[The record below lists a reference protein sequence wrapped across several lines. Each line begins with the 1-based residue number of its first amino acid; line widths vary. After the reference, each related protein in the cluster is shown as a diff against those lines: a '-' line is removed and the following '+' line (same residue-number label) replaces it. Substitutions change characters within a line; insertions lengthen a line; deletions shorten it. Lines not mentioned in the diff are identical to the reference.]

1 MDKIGGGFLI
11 VKVHLPRVQNSGGH
25 FNSSAA
31 VERIMDEIEETKG
44 LLTAVEM
51 REFGK
56 MRERAE

>member
-1 MDKIGGGFLI
+1 MDKIGGGLL
-11 VKVHLPRVQNSGGH
+11 VRLPRVQNSGGH

-31 VERIMDEIEETKG
+31 VERFVDEIKETEG

-56 MRERAE
+56 MRERAD